1 LLCQFHVVQ
10 QWEAELRSYFGKDD
24 KKRTE
29 AYAHLI
35 TIQRSKTEDEL
46 TQNGL
51 AFKDWCLSNG
61 DQAQKFYSYFLGNWL
76 CEEWVTGWVDIYRP
90 SRWGN
95 YGTNNHTE
103 SLFKSTRY
111 KEFLRAVTPV
121 RLLATLTDSIFPQR
135 EWEERL
141 REVHN
146 GGKPTTQETLAYR
159 RFQYA
164 RQIADPKNFTVKGS
178 QTQPIYFYR
187 SLNPAK
193 EGVVYEIR
201 PALCACTCPS
211 HHFDGKLCKHL
222 IAVQI
227 LEQRDGQTTAAS
239 EDGQRYLLPGKS
251 DTSSN
256 HI

>member
-1 LLCQFHVVQ
+1 VTATDERNHVVLGAVCYASTGNARALGIFIQQLQLKLPSWTPIFMIDKDKAERAAVLAAGCSFLLCQFHVVQ

-146 GGKPTTQETLAYR
+146 G
-159 RFQYA
+159 
-164 RQIADPKNFTVKGS
+164 
-178 QTQPIYFYR
+178 
-187 SLNPAK
+187 
-193 EGVVYEIR
+193 
-201 PALCACTCPS
+201 
-211 HHFDGKLCKHL
+211 
-222 IAVQI
+222 
-227 LEQRDGQTTAAS
+227 
-239 EDGQRYLLPGKS
+239 
-251 DTSSN
+251 
-256 HI
+256 